1 MVAIQSHPSHQRR
14 AASRPRR
21 PLRLIQGAIT
31 PSPAQRRR
39 PWLGTLHRLTDG
51 ALVGLGATL
60 LGLTGLSLHW
70 QAEWARSYDQ
80 LQAAQVLE
88 HRLQESAALLEQ
100 HHLGA
105 ARRSNVLV
113 PTSSNR
119 LIHLPAPSRQPAAAG
134 ASPASALSAAAG
146 SLRQM
151 PAGY

>member
-1 MVAIQSHPSHQRR
+1 M
-14 AASRPRR
+14 
-21 PLRLIQGAIT
+21 
-31 PSPAQRRR
+31 
-39 PWLGTLHRLTDG
+39 GTLHRLADG
-51 ALVGLGATL
+51 ALAGLGVTM

-70 QAEWARSYDQ
+70 QSEWARSYSQ

-88 HRLQESAALLEQ
+88 HRLQESAAVLEQ

-119 LIHLPAPSRQPAAAG
+119 LIHLPAPVTPATA
-134 ASPASALSAAAG
+134 PATPATALAAAAG
-146 SLRQM
+146 SLRRM